1 MALNNDTLS
10 VGNIVQNSRVV
21 AWSGKLNFTSLYN
34 KVPYLKRV
42 NKKYGN
48 ARISRSRSNV
58 SAGGKKTV
66 KKENEEEKE
75 GDKKERKEKR
85 R

>member
-1 MALNNDTLS
+1 M
-10 VGNIVQNSRVV
+10 QNSRVV

-48 ARISRSRSNV
+48 SRISRSRSNV
-58 SAGGKKTV
+58 SAG
-66 KKENEEEKE
+66 KENLQKDNEEEKD
-75 GDKKERKEKR
+75 GDKKVRKRKKEIVL
-85 R
+85 